1 MKTRIV
7 TLALIALFIFSG
19 TAIAQRGE
27 GRREGRNF
35 AERQEHVRENRQSG
49 PSQNLTAEQLENMQ
63 KLRLESEKQ
72 VKPYQDQIRELRGR
86 HQTLITAEKADIKA
100 IESNLEKMAEV
111 QLSMA
116 KIRAKHHQE
125 LRAQLTEEQRLQFD
139 KRRGMMVGR
148 EGNRPKRR

>member
-7 TLALIALFIFSG
+7 TLALIAVFLFSG

-35 AERQEHVRENRQSG
+35 ADRREQVRENRQSR
-49 PSQNLTAEQLENMQ
+49 PLQNFTTEQLENMQ

-72 VKPYQDQIRELRGR
+72 VKPYQDQIRELRAR
-86 HQTLITAEKADIKA
+86 HQTLITAEKTDIKA

>member
-7 TLALIALFIFSG
+7 TLALIAVFLFSG

-35 AERQEHVRENRQSG
+35 ADRREQLRENRQSG
-49 PSQNLTAEQLENMQ
+49 PSQNFTAEQLEQMQ

-72 VKPYQDQIRELRGR
+72 VKPYQDQIRELRAR
-86 HQTLITAEKADIKA
+86 HQTLSTAEKADIKA

-116 KIRAKHHQE
+116 KIRAKQHQE